1 MASRVDLH
9 LHTTV
14 SDGALRPEELVDAAS
29 SIGIRMI
36 AVTDHD
42 SVDGIHDAERAASAL
57 PIEVIPGIEVSA
69 SLDADEIHILGY
81 LFDADDVA
89 LRKALSLL
97 QEGRV
102 AQARAIVERLAG
114 LGCPLD
120 WDRVLTIAQG
130 GSIGRPH
137 IARALVERGYVES
150 VNEAFSHFLRRG
162 GPGYVEGQKLLPQ
175 EAVSLI
181 REAGGVCSLAHPII
195 VGASDYRLDLTRLLP
210 AMVEAGLEGIE
221 AYYKGYTPEITAS
234 LVALADRYRLVPT
247 GGSDYHGGGVV
258 SDAELGAVEVPW
270 ETVDRLR
277 SLRRA
282 SGSAA
287 TSAPPTI
294 SS

>member
-14 SDGALRPEELVDAAS
+14 SDGALRPEELVDAAA
-29 SIGIRMI
+29 SIGLRMI

-42 SVDGIHDAERAASAL
+42 SVDGIHDAERAAAAL

-69 SLDADEIHILGY
+69 SLEADEIHILGY
-81 LFDADDVA
+81 LFDADDVG
-89 LRKALSLL
+89 LR
-97 QEGRV
+97 
-102 AQARAIVERLAG
+102 ERLAG

-120 WDRVLTIAQG
+120 WDRVLMIAQG

-137 IARALVERGYVES
+137 IARALVECGYVES

-162 GPGYVEGQKLLPQ
+162 GPGYIEGQKLLPQ

-181 REAGGVCSLAHPII
+181 REAGGICSLAHPII
-195 VGASDYRLDLTRLLP
+195 VGASDYRLDLNRLVP

-270 ETVDRLR
+270 DTVDRLR
-277 SLRRA
+277 SRRRA
-282 SGSAA
+282 PGSAA

-294 SS
+294 SPQIDEDRAGPRN